1 MTDRPRI
8 AEDVTE
14 LVGRTPMVRLRRL
27 AEGIDIDLVAKLE
40 SWNPCRSVK
49 DRIGVAMIDAAER
62 DGRLKPGGTIVEP
75 TSGNTG
81 IGLAF
86 VAARRGYS
94 LILTMPESMSV
105 ERRQMLAAFGARIEL
120 TPRAKGMT
128 GAVEKAEQI
137 ARDIPGAFVP
147 QQFEN
152 PANVEV
158 HRRTT
163 AEEIWEDT
171 EGRVDIFIAGIGTG
185 GTMTGVGEVLK
196 QRKASVQCIAVEP
209 SASSV
214 LTGGRAGVHAIQG
227 IGPGFVPGIL
237 NRELIDEVIRVTDRD
252 AMDFGRRLAREEG
265 ILSGISSGAAVWAA
279 LRVARR
285 ASARGKMIVVVLP
298 DFGERYL
305 STALFQEPVKT

>member
-1 MTDRPRI
+1 MSERPRI
-8 AEDVTE
+8 ADDITE
-14 LVGRTPMVRLRRL
+14 LVGRTPLVRLARL
-27 AEGIDIDLVAKLE
+27 AEGLPVELLAKLE

-49 DRIGVAMIDAAER
+49 DRIGLAMIEAAER
-62 DGRLKPGGTIVEP
+62 DGRLRPGGTIVEP

-86 VAARRGYS
+86 VAARRGYP

-105 ERRQMLAAFGARIEL
+105 ERRQMLAAFGAQIVL
-120 TPRAKGMT
+120 TPREKGMA
-128 GAVEKAEQI
+128 GAVEKAQQI

-163 AEEIWEDT
+163 AEELWEDT
-171 EGRVDIFIAGIGTG
+171 AGRIDVFVAGVGTG
-185 GTMTGVGEVLK
+185 GTLTGVGEALK
-196 QRKASVQCIAVEP
+196 PRKPSLRCIAVEP
-209 SASSV
+209 SSSAV
-214 LTGGRAGVHAIQG
+214 LSGGRAGVHIIQG
-227 IGPGFVPGIL
+227 IGAGFVPGVL
-237 NRELIDEVIRVTDRD
+237 NRDVIDEVIRVTDRD
-252 AMDFGRRLAREEG
+252 ATELTRRLAREEG
-265 ILSGISSGAAVWAA
+265 ILAGISSGAAVWAA

-285 ASARGKMIVVVLP
+285 AGSEGKTIVVVLP

-305 STALFQEPVKT
+305 STALFQEPVKA

>member
-1 MTDRPRI
+1 MSERPRI
-8 AEDVTE
+8 ADDITG
-14 LVGRTPMVRLRRL
+14 LIGRTPLVRLGRL
-27 AEGIDIDLVAKLE
+27 AEGIPVELVAKLE

-49 DRIGVAMIDAAER
+49 DRIGLAMIEAAER
-62 DGRLKPGGTIVEP
+62 DGRLRPGGTIVEP

-105 ERRQMLAAFGARIEL
+105 ERRQMLAAFGAQIVL
-120 TPRAKGMT
+120 TPREKGMA
-128 GAVEKAEQI
+128 GAVEKAQQI

-171 EGRVDIFIAGIGTG
+171 EGRIDIFVAGVGTG
-185 GTMTGVGEVLK
+185 GTLTGVGEVLK
-196 QRKASVQCIAVEP
+196 ARKPSLRCIAVEP
-209 SASSV
+209 SSSSV
-214 LTGGRAGVHAIQG
+214 LSGGRAGVHAIQG
-227 IGPGFVPGIL
+227 IGAGFVPGVL
-237 NRELIDEVIRVTDRD
+237 NRDVMDEVIRVTDRD
-252 AMDFGRRLAREEG
+252 AMDLARRLAREEG
-265 ILSGISSGAAVWAA
+265 ILSGTSSGAAVWAA

-285 ASARGKMIVVVLP
+285 AGSEGKMIVVVLP

-305 STALFQEPVKT
+305 STALFQEPVKA